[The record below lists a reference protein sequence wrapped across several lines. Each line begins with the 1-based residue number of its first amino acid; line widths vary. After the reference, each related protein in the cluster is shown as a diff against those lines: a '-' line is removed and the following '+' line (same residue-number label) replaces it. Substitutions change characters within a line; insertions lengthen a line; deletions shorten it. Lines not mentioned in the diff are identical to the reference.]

1 LNLLDIIILVFLA
14 VGFILGFKDGFVR
27 KIIGL
32 MGFIMATL
40 LSIKLAAFIGKFI
53 ESALNIE
60 FYLSEIIGGIAIFL
74 LVIVIFSI
82 IKRVVHPFDK
92 VNNIINQIV
101 GGIVGILQV
110 LFFLSALF
118 LLLNVFNQPGAK
130 ITSKS
135 FFHEKILGIIPS
147 VISYVRVY
155 TPETKKMIKDYIND
169 KDKEKDTLQ

>member
-1 LNLLDIIILVFLA
+1 MNLLDIIIIILIA
-14 VGFILGFKDGFVR
+14 IGFILGFKDGFVR
-27 KIIGL
+27 KVIGL
-32 MGFIMATL
+32 MGFIIATFL
-40 LSIKLAAFIGKFI
+40 AIKLAAFIGKVI
-53 ESALNIE
+53 ESALGIE

-74 LVIVIFSI
+74 MVIVIFSF
-82 IKRVVHPFDK
+82 IKRIVHPFDK
-92 VNNIINQIV
+92 VNNILNQIV

-118 LLLNVFNQPGAK
+118 LLLNVFNQPSPK

-135 FFHEKILGIIPS
+135 FFHEKITGLIPS
-147 VISYVRVY
+147 VISTVRVY

>member
-1 LNLLDIIILVFLA
+1 LNLFDILILAFIA
-14 VGFILGFKDGFVR
+14 IGFILGFKDGFVR
-27 KIIGL
+27 KIIGIV
-32 MGFIMATL
+32 GFIIATL
-40 LSIKLAAFIGKFI
+40 LSIKLAAFVGKVI

-74 LVIVIFSI
+74 FVIIIFSI

-92 VNNIINQIV
+92 VNNIMNQIV
-101 GGIVGILQV
+101 GGIVGILQF
-110 LFFLSALF
+110 LLFLSALF
-118 LLLNVFNQPGAK
+118 LLLNVFNQPGTK

-147 VISYVRVY
+147 VISSVRVY

-169 KDKEKDTLQ
+169 KDKEKDTL

>member
-1 LNLLDIIILVFLA
+1 LNLLDIIILVFIA
-14 VGFILGFKDGFVR
+14 IGFILGFKDGFVR

-32 MGFIMATL
+32 TGFIIATF
-40 LSIKLAAFIGKFI
+40 LSVKLAAFIGKVI

-60 FYLSEIIGGIAIFL
+60 FYLAEIIGGVVIFL
-74 LVIVIFSI
+74 FVIVIFSI

-101 GGIVGILQV
+101 GGVVGILQV
-110 LFFLSALF
+110 LVFLSALF
-118 LLLNVFNQPGAK
+118 LLLNVFNQPGPK

-135 FFHEKILGIIPS
+135 FFHDKILAIIPS
-147 VISYVRVY
+147 VISSVRVY
-155 TPETKKMIKDYIND
+155 TPGTKKMIKDYIND

>member
-1 LNLLDIIILVFLA
+1 LNLLDLVIVVFIA
-14 VGFILGFKDGFVR
+14 IGFILGFKDGFVR
-27 KIIGL
+27 KLIGVT
-32 MGFIMATL
+32 GFIIATFL
-40 LSIKLAAFIGKFI
+40 AIKLAAFIGKAI

-74 LVIVIFSI
+74 FVIVVFSI

-110 LFFLSALF
+110 IVFLSALF
-118 LLLNVFNQPGAK
+118 LLLNVFNQPRPK
-130 ITSKS
+130 ITSES
-135 FFHEKILGIIPS
+135 FFHDKILGIIPS
-147 VISYVRVY
+147 VISSVRVY

-169 KDKEKDTLQ
+169 KDKEKDTLK

>member
-1 LNLLDIIILVFLA
+1 MNLLDIIILVFLA

-40 LSIKLAAFIGKFI
+40 LSIKLAAFIGKLI

-135 FFHEKILGIIPS
+135 FFHEKTLGIIPS

>member
-1 LNLLDIIILVFLA
+1 LNLLDFIIIGFIA

-32 MGFIMATL
+32 MGFIIATFV
-40 LSIKLAAFIGKFI
+40 SIKLAAFIGKVI
-53 ESALNIE
+53 ERALDIE
-60 FYLSEIIGGIAIFL
+60 FYLAEIIGGIAIFL
-74 LVIVIFSI
+74 LIIVIFSI
-82 IKRVVHPFDK
+82 LKRVIHPFDK
-92 VNNIINQIV
+92 VNNIINQLI

-118 LLLNVFNQPGAK
+118 LLLNVFDQPGQK

-135 FFHEKILGIIPS
+135 FFHERVTGLIPS
-147 VISYVRVY
+147 VISLVKVY
-155 TPETKKMIKDYIND
+155 TPETKKMIKDYINE

>member
-1 LNLLDIIILVFLA
+1 LNLFDILILAFIA
-14 VGFILGFKDGFVR
+14 IGFILGFKDGFVR
-27 KIIGL
+27 KIIGIV
-32 MGFIMATL
+32 GFIIATL
-40 LSIKLAAFIGKFI
+40 LSIKLAAFVGKVI

-74 LVIVIFSI
+74 FVIVVFSI

-101 GGIVGILQV
+101 GGVIGILQV

-118 LLLNVFNQPGAK
+118 LLLNVFNQPSKK

-147 VISYVRVY
+147 VISSVRVY

>member
-1 LNLLDIIILVFLA
+1 MNLLDIIILVFIA
-14 VGFILGFKDGFVR
+14 IGFILGFKDGFVR

-32 MGFIMATL
+32 VGFIIATF
-40 LSIKLAAFIGKFI
+40 LSIKLAAFLGKVI

-74 LVIVIFSI
+74 FVIVVFSI

-92 VNNIINQIV
+92 FNNIINQIV
-101 GGIVGILQV
+101 GGVVGILQV
-110 LFFLSALF
+110 LFFLSGLF
-118 LLLNVFNQPGAK
+118 LLLNVFNQPGTK

-147 VISYVRVY
+147 VINSVRVY